1 MSLAMRVAFAILF
14 LIFSINVISLVRRGK
29 LLLKYSLLWLFLSF
43 LMLICAVF
51 PGLVYR
57 VSELVGFGI
66 PSNFIF
72 FGTIIILL
80 AIVLSLSVAVSRLLL
95 SVKNLTQ
102 RLAILEHDI
111 ANGLS
116 K

>member
-1 MSLAMRVAFAILF
+1 
-14 LIFSINVISLVRRGK
+14 
-29 LLLKYSLLWLFLSF
+29 
-43 LMLICAVF
+43 MLICVVC

-72 FGTIIILL
+72 FGTIIVLL

>member
-1 MSLAMRVAFAILF
+1 MRIAFAILF
-14 LIFSINVISLVRRGK
+14 LIFAINVISLVRRGK

-43 LMLICAVF
+43 LMLICVVF
-51 PGLVYR
+51 PRLVYR

-72 FGTIIILL
+72 FGTIIVLL

>member
-29 LLLKYSLLWLFLSF
+29 LLLFLSF
-43 LMLICAVF
+43 LMLICVVF